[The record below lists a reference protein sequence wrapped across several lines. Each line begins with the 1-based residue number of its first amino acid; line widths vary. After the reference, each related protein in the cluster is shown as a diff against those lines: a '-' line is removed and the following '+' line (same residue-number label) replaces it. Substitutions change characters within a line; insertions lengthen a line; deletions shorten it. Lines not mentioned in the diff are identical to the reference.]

1 MNQKGPIILVEDDLE
16 DQDIMKEIFD
26 DLKVT
31 NEIKIFR
38 DGESMIDYLRTTRE
52 KPFIILT
59 DVNLPGLNGIMLR
72 DEILKDEKLKKKNI
86 PFILIST
93 SDGQPIIS
101 KVYEQQVQ
109 GFFQKQ
115 TSFDAIK
122 KQMKMILDYW
132 SHSIHPGD

>member
-1 MNQKGPIILVEDDLE
+1 MNLKGPIILVEDDLE
-16 DQDIMKEIFD
+16 DQDIMKEVFS

-38 DGESMIDYLRTTRE
+38 DGESMLDYLGSTRE
-52 KPFIILT
+52 KPFLILT

-72 DEILKDEKLKKKNI
+72 DEILKDEKLKKKSI

-93 SDGQPIIS
+93 SDGQSIIS
-101 KVYEQQVQ
+101 KVYDQQVQ

-122 KQMKMILDYW
+122 TQMKMILDYW
-132 SHSIHPGD
+132 SHCIHPGD